1 MKAHAFFLVMVE
13 VVVCVKLAKSSKR
26 EDIGERKDILFKY
39 GSEKQ
44 WPPLQFP
51 SVMII

>member
-26 EDIGERKDILFKY
+26 EERKDILFKY